1 MNMNIFNLFE
11 AEFKY
16 IVESM
21 KAEDILPADVDT
33 GRVVFELP
41 RDASHGDL
49 ACNAAMVLA
58 KQVGAKSRDLAAQV
72 LRPNGADRKLSGFW
86 KERDTRQDDQ
96 QREAASSPSHCEI
109 WLVLSL
115 QVGSGARCTNW
126 LCAGAGI

>member
-49 ACNAAMVLA
+49 A
-58 KQVGAKSRDLAAQV
+58 
-72 LRPNGADRKLSGFW
+72 
-86 KERDTRQDDQ
+86 
-96 QREAASSPSHCEI
+96 
-109 WLVLSL
+109 
-115 QVGSGARCTNW
+115 
-126 LCAGAGI
+126 